1 MGDLVCLHRDNIVPV
16 SWRLAPGGGRLP
28 AACPPAPQ
36 QCCFLPIPPAP
47 PQADLLLLAS
57 TEPSSLCY
65 VETADIDG

>member
-1 MGDLVCLHRDNIVPV
+1 MCLHRDSVVPV
-16 SWRLAPGGGRLP
+16 SWRLAGGR
-28 AACPPAPQ
+28 PPAPRPQ
-36 QCCFLPIPPAP
+36 RRFP